1 MLNETNIVAPRVPL
15 IDERTGL
22 ISREWYRFF
31 LNLFVLT
38 GSGANVTSL
47 LDLQVGPPAVTVDE
61 FSRIITKISEN
72 LSPSQDGL
80 LAQIAELQ
88 KQIQALEIQKQPELG
103 TLSGIQQDDVPWLKF
118 HNEPVPTP
126 VGTGSVFWDGG
137 TTLNLVMTPSVT
149 QKIGEDQYF
158 YIKASGAI
166 TKGQLIMFTGAVGAS
181 GVVTGAP
188 ATGVTDGQ
196 YLVGVAAENIAL
208 NNFGLVTDFGALR
221 NIDTSI
227 WADGDV
233 LYNDPAT
240 PGGLSNVLPSAPN
253 VKATVAVVTKGG
265 SAGGGSIFVRMSA
278 GSVLGGTD
286 SNVQFTSLSDGDIID
301 YNATLGY
308 WQNAP
313 ATSVQVVSWLGL

>member
-61 FSRIITKISEN
+61 FSRTITKISEN

-80 LAQIAELQ
+80 LAQIAEMQ
-88 KQIQALEIQKQPELG
+88 KQIQALEIQRQPEIE
-103 TLSGIQQDDVPWLKF
+103 LSAF
-118 HNEPVPTP
+118 
-126 VGTGSVFWDGG
+126 
-137 TTLNLVMTPSVT
+137 T
-149 QKIGEDQYF
+149 Q
-158 YIKASGAI
+158 
-166 TKGQLIMFTGAVGAS
+166 
-181 GVVTGAP
+181 
-188 ATGVTDGQ
+188 
-196 YLVGVAAENIAL
+196 
-208 NNFGLVTDFGALR
+208 
-221 NIDTSI
+221 
-227 WADGDV
+227 
-233 LYNDPAT
+233 ND
-240 PGGLSNVLPSAPN
+240 
-253 VKATVAVVTKGG
+253 
-265 SAGGGSIFVRMSA
+265 
-278 GSVLGGTD
+278 
-286 SNVQFTSLSDGDIID
+286 VQFTDLSDGDLID